1 MCDEVVTK
9 TVAVSWFD
17 GFADAQLPGVA
28 DEIRNISF
36 SSWRQK
42 ILIEIEIKM
51 MQNLVCRNLHAFVWK
66 KIFLADILL
75 FKFIVT
81 VCQHVIQPPL

>member
-1 MCDEVVTK
+1 MQIKHFPNGSNHIWIKATVCDEVVTK

-42 ILIEIEIKM
+42 ILIEIEI
-51 MQNLVCRNLHAFVWK
+51 
-66 KIFLADILL
+66 IL
-75 FKFIVT
+75 FMWANFDPRGKYT
-81 VCQHVIQPPL
+81 K